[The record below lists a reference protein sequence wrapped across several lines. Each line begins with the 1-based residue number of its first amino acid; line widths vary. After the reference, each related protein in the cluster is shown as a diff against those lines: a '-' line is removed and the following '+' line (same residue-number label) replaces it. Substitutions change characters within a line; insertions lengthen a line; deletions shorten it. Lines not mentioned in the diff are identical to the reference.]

1 MKGKKLFIGIANSE
15 QSIHSA
21 FFWSFIQI
29 RRTCETVIFRAS
41 HADSNLRNNN
51 LLNSFLESGTDYY
64 IQMDTDQ
71 IYPPDYLE
79 KMVPLIEEYSVIAP
93 VIYDRW
99 QSNRFFPLAYS
110 CLDPETLGFK
120 GSKVLDIKGKTG
132 VEEVAWTHTNLFM
145 KREVVEKLP
154 KPIFNLYFTEDGLS
168 KWKHTDHA
176 VNEKIKNAGYKI
188 YMNFDVV
195 VKHIASVPVDAEVYE
210 RWKP

>member
-15 QSIHSA
+15 EKKHSA
-21 FFWSFIQI
+21 FFWSFVQI
-29 RRTCETVIFRAS
+29 RKVCETVVFRAS

-51 LLNSFLESGTDYY
+51 LLNSFLESGFDYY

-71 IYPPDYLE
+71 IYPQDYLE
-79 KMVPLIEEYSVIAP
+79 KMVPLIDEYKVVAP

-99 QSNRFFPLAYS
+99 LSNRFFPMVYS
-110 CLDPETLGFK
+110 DLDPKTLNSRFCDI
-120 GSKVLDIKGKTG
+120 VDIKGKTG

-145 KREVVEKLP
+145 AREVVEKLP
-154 KPIFNLYFTEDGLS
+154 KPIFKLYFTEDGLG
-168 KWKHTDHA
+168 KCKHTDHA

-195 VKHIASVPVDAEVYE
+195 VKHIASVPVDAEVYD
-210 RWKP
+210 RWK